1 MIKYPTMGEVIAECA
16 IIIAL
21 ALTFGIVAFTVW
33 ANLPHQENNMKRLHL
48 ENDTHFIEEIDD
60 TEGMENLE
68 WFKKK
73 HSEFKGK
80 EIKRVSQPHPENV
93 PIQKL
98 MENKK

>member
-1 MIKYPTMGEVIAECA
+1 
-16 IIIAL
+16 
-21 ALTFGIVAFTVW
+21 
-33 ANLPHQENNMKRLHL
+33 MKRLRL
-48 ENDTHFIEEIDD
+48 ENDIHYIEEIADD
-60 TEGMENLE
+60 EGMENLE
-68 WFKKK
+68 WYRSK